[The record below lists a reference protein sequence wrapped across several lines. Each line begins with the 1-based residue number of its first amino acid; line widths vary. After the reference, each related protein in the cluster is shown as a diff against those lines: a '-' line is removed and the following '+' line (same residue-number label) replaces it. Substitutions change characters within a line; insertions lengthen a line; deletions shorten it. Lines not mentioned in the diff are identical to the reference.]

1 MFRCVQSLSLLSI
14 SIFSSGFNIQVMNV
28 TEYSTNCQQVNMYI
42 SKLLS
47 EHLAQKEFKTIK
59 GVEYYEYLNQKII
72 LKTIDS

>member
-1 MFRCVQSLSLLSI
+1 
-14 SIFSSGFNIQVMNV
+14 
-28 TEYSTNCQQVNMYI
+28 MYI